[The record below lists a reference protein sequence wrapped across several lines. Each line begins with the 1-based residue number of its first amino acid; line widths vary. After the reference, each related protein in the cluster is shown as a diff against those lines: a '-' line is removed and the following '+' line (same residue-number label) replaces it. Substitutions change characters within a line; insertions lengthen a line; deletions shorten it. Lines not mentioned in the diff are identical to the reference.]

1 MFIELTHNNYHA
13 SRDEVFDYY
22 NFAMNSNT
30 SLLSIFPFNAQY
42 FSDLSKI
49 SIMVDYPYG
58 MGSVG
63 SRCAEVKHACEL
75 GAKAIDI
82 VVNHH
87 LLNAEEYGQIINEL
101 NSYTKICKSYG
112 VIVRLVL
119 EYKLIEEKYIKNLAL
134 LLKNAGVEYMITST
148 TIYVGDYVDNLI
160 IGERIASSGVKS
172 ICASAMW
179 LERHLNIFPT
189 TKNYAIKT
197 NSLNFI
203 KKYQNMVYN
212 NIGTDKQV
220 LEEIN

>member
-101 NSYTKICKSYG
+101 NSYTKICRN
-112 VIVRLVL
+112 V
-119 EYKLIEEKYIKNLAL
+119 KL
-134 LLKNAGVEYMITST
+134 S
-148 TIYVGDYVDNLI
+148 I
-160 IGERIASSGVKS
+160 II
-172 ICASAMW
+172 
-179 LERHLNIFPT
+179 
-189 TKNYAIKT
+189 
-197 NSLNFI
+197 
-203 KKYQNMVYN
+203 N
-212 NIGTDKQV
+212 NIIRNAKSSNNTNIIATSKG
-220 LEEIN
+220 I